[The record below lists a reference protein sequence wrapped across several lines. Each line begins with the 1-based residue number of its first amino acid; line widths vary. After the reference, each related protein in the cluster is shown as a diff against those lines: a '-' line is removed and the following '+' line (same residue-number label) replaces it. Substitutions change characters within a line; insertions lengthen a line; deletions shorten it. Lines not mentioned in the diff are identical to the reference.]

1 LRLIFVSTQTQKLG
15 DVHDLCFY
23 LKALAASGL
32 RALRYAKEVAEV
44 GSVVAC
50 DNDKVAV
57 EACERNIRLNG
68 KVAMAKLT
76 AHHADSRIY
85 MLSHEKEFDV
95 VSTISK

>member
-1 LRLIFVSTQTQKLG
+1 MFEPGFFT
-15 DVHDLCFY
+15 
-23 LKALAASGL
+23 
-32 RALRYAKEVAEV
+32 
-44 GSVVAC
+44 
-50 DNDKVAV
+50 VAV

-95 VSTISK
+95 VSTLSPDTMNWS

>member
-1 LRLIFVSTQTQKLG
+1 
-15 DVHDLCFY
+15 
-23 LKALAASGL
+23 
-32 RALRYAKEVAEV
+32 
-44 GSVVAC
+44 
-50 DNDKVAV
+50 
-57 EACERNIRLNG
+57 LNG